1 MMRTTLDLDE
11 KLIEELLKATEAKT
25 KTEAIHL
32 AISELI
38 RRKKL
43 ERLKSLSGKIHI
55 DLDLEK
61 MQKADLKRQKRLAR
75 LWRGDR

>member
-1 MMRTTLDLDE
+1 MRTTLDLDE
-11 KLIEELLKATEAKT
+11 ALINELLKVTEAKT

-43 ERLKSLSGKIHI
+43 EKLKSLSGKIHI
-55 DLDLEK
+55 DMDWRKREKVELEH
-61 MQKADLKRQKRLAR
+61 QKRLAR
-75 LWRGDR
+75 RWRGDR

>member
-1 MMRTTLDLDE
+1 MRTTLDLDAD
-11 KLIEELLKATEAKT
+11 LIEELLKTTEAKT

-43 ERLKSLSGKIHI
+43 EKLKSLSGKVHI
-55 DLDLEK
+55 DLDWRRKERIELE
-61 MQKADLKRQKRLAR
+61 RQKRLKR
-75 LWRGDR
+75 RWRGHR